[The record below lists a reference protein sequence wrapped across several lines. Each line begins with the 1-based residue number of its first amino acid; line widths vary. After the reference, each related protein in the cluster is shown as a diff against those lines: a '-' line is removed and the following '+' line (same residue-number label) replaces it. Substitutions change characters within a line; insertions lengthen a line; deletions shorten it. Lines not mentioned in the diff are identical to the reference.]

1 MIVRIQGEG
10 QWELSGAQIDELDK
24 IDDQIVDVIGDHNH
38 EQFHSL
44 LKQMLDYVRQNG
56 RVLRP
61 EEIVESDLILPPA
74 DSTMEE
80 VQELFAHEGL
90 ITG

>member
-24 IDDQIVDVIGDHNH
+24 IDDQIVEVVGEHDH
-38 EQFHSL
+38 QRFHQL
-44 LKQMLDYVRQNG
+44 LQQMLDFVRQNG
-56 RVLRP
+56 RMLP
-61 EEIVESDLILPPA
+61 AEEIVESDLILPPA
-74 DSTMEE
+74 DATMEE

>member
-10 QWELSGAQIDELDK
+10 QWELTGSQLDELDK
-24 IDDQIVDVIGDHNH
+24 MDDRLVEVIGDHDGGH
-38 EQFHSL
+38 FESQF
-44 LKQMLDYVRQNG
+44 KQMLDYVRING
-56 RVLRP
+56 RPLRP
-61 EEIVESDLILPPA
+61 DEIMESDLILPPSDA
-74 DSTMEE
+74 TMDE

>member
-10 QWELSGAQIDELDK
+10 QWELSGAHIDELDA
-24 IDDQIVDVIGDHNH
+24 IDNRIVEVVAEHNH

-44 LKQMLDYVRQNG
+44 LKQMLDYVRQTG
-56 RVLRP
+56 RALRP
-61 EEIVESDLILPPA
+61 EELVESDLILPPA

-80 VQELFAHEGL
+80 VEEIFSHEGL